1 MTYKELVDKV
11 KNGEPFSFSR
21 MGDGEWSAIL
31 GKSGKN
37 CDGHEYFPS
46 LGKHLRQILEER
58 PEYYLGMQN
67 LANRLFSGI
76 PEFDRLKNQNKWINA
91 DIIHRQN
98 GKEGIEDLFEA
109 LQDKEVVLVGNKRHR
124 GMDKYFPIKHFVEVP
139 EKNAWTEMWDIDQQ
153 VMSLTLTS
161 LEMRVVLYCSGMMSN
176 VLIDNYAYLSNVA
189 QIDLGSSLDPYV
201 NVVSRGY
208 HKEHKMIKNAIQ

>member
-21 MGDGEWSAIL
+21 YGDGEWSAIL
-31 GKSGKN
+31 GKVGSN
-37 CDGHEYFPS
+37 CDSHEYFPS

-58 PEYYLGMQN
+58 PDYYLGLQN
-67 LANRLFSGI
+67 LANKLFSGI
-76 PEFDRLKNQNKWINA
+76 PEFDRLKNQNKWIDA
-91 DIIHRQN
+91 DIVHRQN

-124 GMDKYFPIKHFVEVP
+124 GMDKYFPIKHFVQVP
-139 EKNAWTEMWDIDQQ
+139 EKNAWTEMWDICHQIDATCYSD
-153 VMSLTLTS
+153 VI
-161 LEMRVVLYCSGMMSN
+161 LYCSGMMSN
-176 VLIDNYAYLSNVA
+176 VLIDNFKDAIDII
-189 QIDLGSSLDPYV
+189 QIDIGSAFDPYV